1 MVRKTILAL
10 SRLSTKKKAAMRTII
25 TAQSGLLQVKLK
37 SSKKD
42 VPIGAKRRKIT
53 KFTRASRKRFLDT
66 IARLNIRRN
75 TKLVMITVTYGENFP
90 DEMQA
95 KEHLWALTT
104 WLKRK
109 NPRAAILWRL
119 EPQERGAP
127 HFHLL
132 AFGLKFIPHDR
143 LAEKWR
149 DIIGIESAANYY
161 HAGCEFIKDVQSEK
175 PEGIINDFPQTN
187 IERIK
192 GKRKAMN
199 YVAKYCAKLA
209 PSADERSESPCFN
222 DVAYLDTPEI
232 STGRFWGVIGRKYLP
247 FGQLHTYECTTEPI
261 AFHRWQFSAAQQ
273 YRAVGKR
280 PTGATF
286 NIKNRGEEQPGEL
299 WFKEQGFSLYVTD
312 AKKWMKSF
320 METRLELLAAW

>member
-1 MVRKTILAL
+1 ME
-10 SRLSTKKKAAMRTII
+10 TII
-25 TAQSGLLQVKLK
+25 TAQSGLLQVKIK

-42 VPIGAKRRKIT
+42 VPVGGKRRNIK

-90 DEMQA
+90 DEMTA
-95 KEHLWALTT
+95 KENLWALTT
-104 WLKRK
+104 WIKRE
-109 NPRAAILWRL
+109 NPRAAMFWRL

-132 AFGLKFIPHDR
+132 AFGLKFIPHDTLGER
-143 LAEKWR
+143 WR
-149 DIIGIESAANYY
+149 DIIGIEQSANFY
-161 HAGCEFIKDVQSEK
+161 HAGSTFIKDVQSEY

-192 GKRKAMN
+192 GKRAAMN

-209 PSADERSESPCFN
+209 PSDDERSESHCFN
-222 DVAYLDTPEI
+222 DVAYLDTTQECQPLQE
-232 STGRFWGVIGRKYLP
+232 TTVGRFWGIIGRKFLP
-247 FGQLHTYECTTEPI
+247 FGQKHVYECQTEPA

-273 YRAVGKR
+273 YRALGKR
-280 PTGATF
+280 PNNAVF
-286 NIKNRGEEQPGEL
+286 NMKNRGEAQPGEL
-299 WFKEQGFSLYVTD
+299 WFKEQGFSLYVTN
-312 AKKWMKSF
+312 AEKWMKYF
-320 METRLELLAAW
+320 MVTRLEVIDPA